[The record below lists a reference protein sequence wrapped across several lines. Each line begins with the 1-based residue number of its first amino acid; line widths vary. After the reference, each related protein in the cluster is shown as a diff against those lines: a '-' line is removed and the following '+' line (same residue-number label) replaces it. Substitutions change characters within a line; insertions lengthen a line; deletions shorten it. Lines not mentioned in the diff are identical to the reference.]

1 MNCDKKTYQTI
12 IVGLDMMPR
21 YVGDY
26 TMDQIY
32 DFIKYAKGVNPTT
45 TATIS
50 EFGNTAVIVHK
61 IDSYCSYCAEIK
73 KEKRDV

>member
-12 IVGLDMMPR
+12 IVGLDMVPR

-32 DFIKYAKGVNPTT
+32 DFVKYAKGVNPTT

-50 EFGNTAVIVHK
+50 EFGNIAVVVHK
-61 IDSYCSYCAEIK
+61 IISDRSSCADQ